1 MVTDGRC
8 IHGNRTNSLE
18 LIPESVE
25 INLKLTT
32 VWFSID
38 CLLYVPTATSFHS
51 FLEMQRKRGLFEE
64 EKNVVHLL
72 ILSKVEE

>member
-1 MVTDGRC
+1 
-8 IHGNRTNSLE
+8 LE

-32 VWFSID
+32 MWFSID
-38 CLLYVPTATSFHS
+38 CLLYVSTATSFHG